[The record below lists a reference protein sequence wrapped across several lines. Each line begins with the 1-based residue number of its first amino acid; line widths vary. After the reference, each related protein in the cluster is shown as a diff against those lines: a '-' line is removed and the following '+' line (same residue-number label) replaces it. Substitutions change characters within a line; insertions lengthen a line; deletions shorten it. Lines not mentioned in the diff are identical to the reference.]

1 MVKFPK
7 LKIEIAISIKLSA
20 LLTILNTAAVS
31 SNYWL
36 KHVEKKTNVK
46 LLTGLWNTCH
56 VINGRCSPRTG
67 IMHDTATLWS
77 IIVHIL
83 FVIGTCLNVGAFLFL
98 ILIFLFKQFT
108 NFQLKSLMTLLEIVN
123 CLLLF
128 SFLILISAFCV
139 FISTSCTYSLW
150 LQVFSLSSSII
161 SINFLT
167 RIFAKL
173 YFSFV

>member
-20 LLTILNTAAVS
+20 LLTLLNTAAVS

-36 KHVEKKTNVK
+36 KHVEKNTNVK
-46 LLTGLWNTCH
+46 LLTGLWYTCH
-56 VINGRCSPRTG
+56 ASNGRCSSRSG
-67 IMHDTATLWS
+67 IMHDSATLWS

-83 FVIGTCLNVGAFLFL
+83 FVIGTCFNIGSLLLL

-108 NFQLKSLMTLLEIVN
+108 NFQIKSLMILLEIVN

-128 SFLILISAFCV
+128 SFLILFLAFCI

-150 LQVFSLSSSII
+150 LQAFSLCFSIV
-161 SINFLT
+161 SINLLT
-167 RIFAKL
+167 RLFSKF
-173 YFSFV
+173 YFSFT

>member
-36 KHVEKKTNVK
+36 KHVEKNTNVK
-46 LLTGLWNTCH
+46 LLSGLWKTCNG
-56 VINGRCSPRTG
+56 NGRCSLRSG

-83 FVIGTCLNVGAFLFL
+83 FVIGTCLNLGAFLLL

-108 NFQLKSLMTLLEIVN
+108 NFHMKSLMALLEIVN
-123 CLLLF
+123 CLLIF
-128 SFLILISAFCV
+128 SFLILFSAFCV
-139 FISTSCTYSLW
+139 FISTSCTYCLW
-150 LQVFSLSSSII
+150 LQVFSFSSSII
-161 SINFLT
+161 SINLLT
-167 RIFAKL
+167 RVFSKL